1 MDNNRLILVAA
12 VVTGITATGLAF
24 AYLKKATVAAAPAQ
38 VESSVEILATARDL
52 PGNTKLEPDTDV
64 QIIKVP
70 QETFAQLAKAAV
82 KRNERAS
89 LRGRKTAGPLPS
101 GTPLLYSHLASVTD
115 LTITPGSRAMTITVS
130 EAGALGGLVVP
141 GDRVD
146 IVVSKRIKEQV
157 AAPAAPAGSA
167 VSSTGQLNP
176 DYLQSMISGA
186 LQKGMSGSGGGE
198 WESSVVLANVKILAV
213 GTSLQKSRTELLFG
227 QSTETNTG
235 RYGGG
240 TVTVEVTLDE
250 ALQLIKSTAGGN
262 PVTLLLRTER
272 IENP

>member
-12 VVTGITATGLAF
+12 VVTGITATALAF
-24 AYLKKATVAAAPAQ
+24 AYLKKASVPTAAAQ
-38 VESSVEILATARDL
+38 VEGSVEILATARDL
-52 PGNTKLEPDTDV
+52 PANTRLEPDTDV

-70 QETFAQLAKAAV
+70 EETFAQLAKAAV

-89 LRGRKTAGPLPS
+89 LRGRKIAGPLPS

-115 LTITPGSRAMTITVS
+115 LTITPGSRAMTINVT

-146 IVVSKRIKEQV
+146 IVVSRRLKDQV
-157 AAPAAPAGSA
+157 SAPTAPPGSA
-167 VSSTGQLNP
+167 VTPSGQLNP
-176 DYLQSMISGA
+176 DYLQTMITGA
-186 LQKGMSGSGGGE
+186 LQKGMSGSSGGE
-198 WESSVVLANVKILAV
+198 WESTVVLANVKILAV
-213 GTSLQKSRTELLFG
+213 GTSLQKSRTEMLFG
-227 QSTETNTG
+227 QSTETSTG
-235 RYGGG
+235 RFGGG

-250 ALQLIKSTAGGN
+250 ALQLIKATAGNN

-272 IENP
+272 VEAP